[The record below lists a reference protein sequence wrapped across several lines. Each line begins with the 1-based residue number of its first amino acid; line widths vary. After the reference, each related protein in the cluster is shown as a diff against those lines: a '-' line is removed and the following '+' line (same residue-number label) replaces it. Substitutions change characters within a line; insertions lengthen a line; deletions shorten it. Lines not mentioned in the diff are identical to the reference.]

1 MTNVLVTGGAGYIGS
16 VVVERLIASGHRAIV
31 YDNLVRGHRAA
42 VEPEAVFVEGEL
54 QDRPRLIKT
63 LEQHQVEVVIHMAA
77 NSLVGESVMQPHQYY
92 LNNVSAGIALLEAML
107 AVGLKRLVFS
117 STAAV
122 YGEPERVPITEEA
135 KPAPTNPYGET
146 KLAFERALHWYDQ
159 AYGLRYV
166 SLRYFNAAGASERY
180 GEDHEPET
188 HLIPLVLRVA
198 AGKMEYLPVFG
209 EDYPTPDRTCI
220 RDYIHVVD
228 LADAHLLALKALDQ
242 GSRIYNL
249 GYGGGYSVSE
259 VVEMARQVTGR
270 KIRTESAP
278 RRPGDPALLIASSDK
293 ITKELGWQPR
303 LSELDRIIESAWR
316 WYLAHPNG
324 YEK

>member
-1 MTNVLVTGGAGYIGS
+1 MTNVLVSGGAGYIGS
-16 VVVERLIASGHRAIV
+16 VVVERLIASGERAIV

-42 VEPEAVFVEGEL
+42 VDPEAVFVEGEL
-54 QDRPRLIKT
+54 LDRPKLIKT

-77 NSLVGESVMQPHQYY
+77 NSLVGESVTQPHQYY
-92 LNNVSAGIALLEAML
+92 LNNVSAGIALLDAML
-107 AVGLKRLVFS
+107 AVGVKRLVFS

-146 KLAFERALHWYDQ
+146 KLAFERALRWYEQ

-228 LADAHLLALKALDQ
+228 LADAHLLALKALEE

-270 KIRTESAP
+270 RIRTESAP